1 MAHIDIA
8 LLAAE
13 CFANDGKLDANELDK
28 IILLAEED
36 GELTQQEITA
46 LTNVIKRIRPEELD
60 DAMQARLKSL
70 NEKINALK

>member
-13 CFANDGKLDANELDK
+13 CFADGKLDAKELDK
-28 IILLAEED
+28 MVCLAEED
-36 GELTQQEITA
+36 GELTQEEISV
-46 LTNVIKRIRPEELD
+46 LTSVIKRIRPEEI
-60 DAMQARLKSL
+60 DAAMKARLQSL